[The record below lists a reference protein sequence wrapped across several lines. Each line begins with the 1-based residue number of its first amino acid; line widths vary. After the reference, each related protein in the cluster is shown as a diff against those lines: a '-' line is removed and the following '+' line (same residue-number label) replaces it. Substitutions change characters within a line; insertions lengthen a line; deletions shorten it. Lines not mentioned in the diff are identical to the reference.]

1 MQILNGNFLKY
12 IYIYIYILNGD
23 CHSCRSVNDIYL
35 VFWSDGK
42 DNVLNLQNQVTVYLA
57 INEMKHFSMSSQP
70 GQFAPTFHC
79 LPCSTVST
87 SKIKNR

>member
-1 MQILNGNFLKY
+1 MVIVIVAEVLT
-12 IYIYIYILNGD
+12 IYIWF
-23 CHSCRSVNDIYL
+23 
-35 VFWSDGK
+35 FWSDGK

-57 INEMKHFSMSSQP
+57 INEMKHFSMSSRP